1 MFIKLIVLSYSD
13 VLLSNFLPRLVA
25 ITHSQ
30 SLTIVLKRDRIIEQI
45 FFNNQANCNKWISF
59 VIGQL
64 KGTNA
69 ILLIDSSIRL
79 SRITKKTV
87 KWAQK
92 TCKMLAQLGS
102 DALPCQNAELKVSS
116 TYPVELFF
124 VARNVFLN
132 FWKTRLE
139 NIPIVTLCITLLLL
153 QTSLLVSIVRERN
166 WNIVCDHI
174 L

>member
-1 MFIKLIVLSYSD
+1 MEFPLKYQKKLSNQQTAVFIKLIVLSYSD

-45 FFNNQANCNKWISF
+45 FFNNQGNCNKWISF

-79 SRITKKTV
+79 SRITKKNV
-87 KWAQK
+87 K
-92 TCKMLAQLGS
+92 
-102 DALPCQNAELKVSS
+102 
-116 TYPVELFF
+116 
-124 VARNVFLN
+124 
-132 FWKTRLE
+132 
-139 NIPIVTLCITLLLL
+139 
-153 QTSLLVSIVRERN
+153 
-166 WNIVCDHI
+166 
-174 L
+174 

>member
-1 MFIKLIVLSYSD
+1 MFTTELLIIPKGEKSFKKATGTTKNLLSCSCYTTALRKNLSTTEFLEDTSKNGISLKVSKKKKSNQQTAVFIKLIVLSYGD

-30 SLTIVLKRDRIIEQI
+30 SLTIVLKRDRIIEQV

-87 KWAQK
+87 KWA
-92 TCKMLAQLGS
+92 
-102 DALPCQNAELKVSS
+102 
-116 TYPVELFF
+116 
-124 VARNVFLN
+124 
-132 FWKTRLE
+132 
-139 NIPIVTLCITLLLL
+139 
-153 QTSLLVSIVRERN
+153 
-166 WNIVCDHI
+166 H
-174 L
+174 